1 MRKKIILGIVILV
14 VLAAI
19 GGAVYFD
26 KNYGEVYS
34 IWFQDN
40 YKERTDVTKFN
51 RSIFDY
57 EEDVVKC
64 TPSLKKFT
72 KLESLKLF
80 IDFDKEVDLGNL
92 SEMNKL
98 KELEIDYFEG
108 YSGRLETLP
117 ELPNL
122 KSLTLYALGLKT
134 PYSTFK
140 LADENYNFSN
150 IETLSLY
157 FEVIDFD
164 SLKYF
169 ENLKNLYVIEDSLT
183 KKEIE
188 ELQSRGI
195 NVEIV

>member
-1 MRKKIILGIVILV
+1 MRKKIILGIVILA
-14 VLAAI
+14 VLAAV

-34 IWFQDN
+34 IWVSDN
-40 YKERTDVTKFN
+40 YKERADVTKFD

-57 EEDVVKC
+57 EEDIVKC

-72 KLESLKLF
+72 KLESLSVF
-80 IDFDKEVDLGNL
+80 IDFDGEADLGNL

-98 KELEIDYFEG
+98 KELEIHYLEG

-122 KSLTLYALGLKT
+122 KSLTLYAGCLKT

-150 IETLSLY
+150 IETLTLD
-157 FEVIDFD
+157 FAVIDFD

-169 ENLKNLYVIEDSLT
+169 ENLKNLRIRKDNLT
-183 KKEIE
+183 EEQIE

-195 NVEIV
+195 NVEIK

>member
-14 VLAAI
+14 VLAAV

-34 IWFQDN
+34 IWFSDN

-80 IDFDKEVDLGNL
+80 IDFDKEADLGNL

-108 YSGRLETLP
+108 YSGQLKTLP

-122 KSLTLYALGLKT
+122 KSLKLYALGLKT

-140 LADENYNFSN
+140 LTDEDYNFSN

-169 ENLKNLYVIEDSLT
+169 ENLKNLRVRKDNLT
-183 KKEIE
+183 EEQIE
-188 ELQSRGI
+188 ELQAKGI
-195 NVEIV
+195 TVEIV